1 MTLYLYQAT
10 YTAEALAAQIRNPQD
25 RIELLRPGVEKGG
38 GRIIAYGYPAGRG
51 GLVLL
56 LDVPDDVSAEVG
68 VLGPASQGTFRE
80 WWAVRLLSGPQWV
93 EALTAAQAP
102 AAEYIQPGETRLP
115 A

>member
-38 GRIIAYGYPAGRG
+38 GRIVAYGYPAGRG

-80 WWAVRLLSGPQWV
+80 WSAVRLLSGPQWV

-102 AAEYIQPGETRLP
+102 AAEYIQPGETQLP